1 MITEEKRVYFQE
13 NWLMQRIKERANTNI
28 CETWVRARESEVDE
42 AEEGV
47 LGAAGAAGGI
57 FV

>member
-1 MITEEKRVYFQE
+1 
-13 NWLMQRIKERANTNI
+13 MQRIQKGVNTNI
-28 CETWVRARESEVDE
+28 GGTWVRAWELEADD

>member
-1 MITEEKRVYFQE
+1 
-13 NWLMQRIKERANTNI
+13 MQRIKERAKTNI